1 MRLLQN
7 ENLLKEDDLKE
18 ILKELQSGART
29 WQQKDHTDLIQSM
42 MLHIGSLDSELRDDL
57 IYGSFYV
64 LIHEKNLLEH
74 AHLTELLEECLNH
87 LLYKGIEERES
98 DLVFT
103 RTFTSLLIALIL
115 FRDNADDFLSQQ
127 KIADCKDK
135 ILAYLAAEKDVRGY
149 VPVKGWAHSV
159 AHTADAIDELVK
171 NQKLNKASY
180 IEIVSV
186 LYNAILQENYA
197 FIHNEDERVLVPI
210 FTMLGHGLEEQEI
223 IKLLQVLP
231 ATLKV
236 KKEQLDVQHHRILVF
251 NCKSFVKS
259 FYIKTNG
266 NPKFATLH
274 TSLEACLDEL

>member
-1 MRLLQN
+1 MRILQN
-7 ENLLKEDDLKE
+7 ENLLKEYDLKE

-29 WQQKDHTDLIQSM
+29 WQQKDYTDLIQSM

-57 IYGSFYV
+57 IYGSFYEW
-64 LIHEKNLLEH
+64 IHEKNLLEH
-74 AHLTELLEECLNH
+74 ALLTELLEKCLNN

-98 DLVFT
+98 DFVFT

-171 NQKLNKASY
+171 NPKLNKASY
-180 IEIVSV
+180 IEIVSS
-186 LYNAILQENYA
+186 LFNAILQENYA
-197 FIHNEDERVLVPI
+197 FIHNEDERILVPI

-231 ATLKV
+231 ATLKA

-274 TSLEACLDEL
+274 KSIEACLHEL

>member
-1 MRLLQN
+1 MGILQN

-18 ILKELQSGART
+18 ILKELQSGVRT
-29 WQQKDHTDLIQSM
+29 WQHKDHTDLIQSM

-57 IYGSFYV
+57 IYGSFYD

-159 AHTADAIDELVK
+159 AHTADAINELVK
-171 NQKLNKASY
+171 NPKLNKASY
-180 IEIVSV
+180 IKIVRA

-197 FIHNEDERVLVPI
+197 FIHNEDERILVPI
-210 FTMLGHGLEEQEI
+210 FTMLGHGLEVQEI
-223 IKLLQVLP
+223 INLLQVLP

-266 NPKFATLH
+266 NPKFVTLH
-274 TSLEACLDEL
+274 KSLKACLDEL

>member
-1 MRLLQN
+1 MRILQN
-7 ENLLKEDDLKE
+7 ENLLKEDELKE
-18 ILKELQSGART
+18 ILKELQSGAIT

-42 MLHIGSLDSELRDDL
+42 MLHIGSLDSELRDNL
-57 IYGSFYV
+57 IYGSFYE

-74 AHLTELLEECLNH
+74 SLLTELLEECLNN
-87 LLYKGIEERES
+87 LLYKGIEESES

-135 ILAYLAAEKDVRGY
+135 VLAYLAAEKDVRGY

-159 AHTADAIDELVK
+159 AHMADAIDELVK
-171 NQKLNKASY
+171 NPKLNKASY
-180 IEIVSV
+180 CEIVSA

-197 FIHNEDERVLVPI
+197 FIHEEDERILVPI
-210 FTMLGHGLEEQEI
+210 FTMLEHGLEEQEL
-223 IKLLQVLP
+223 IKLLQELP

-236 KKEQLDVQHHRILVF
+236 KKGQLDVQHHRILVF
-251 NCKSFVKS
+251 NCKTFVKS
-259 FYIKTNG
+259 FYINTNG
-266 NPKFATLH
+266 KPKFAALH
-274 TSLEACLDEL
+274 KSIEACLNEL